1 MKKQLSGWIS
11 RFREPRWRHG
21 KLGALLM
28 AMFVLICVLLNVG
41 VRTLEDEYGWK
52 KDLSF
57 NRYATTGEETRAAMD
72 SLTREVELYLLYQNG
87 AVDSQLLA
95 LLERYEALS
104 DRVEVLVT
112 DINRNPGILTRF
124 EPDFEHAL
132 EADTVIV
139 NCPDTGRYKLLS
151 YAEDFITQSY
161 NIDTGEFEL
170 AGLAYEKSLTEAI
183 VYVAQDAIPTV
194 GVLSGHGELDETS
207 LALLLD
213 FFKSSNCDSRMV
225 NMLAGDGLDEIDLL
239 LIAAPQKDLSTEEL
253 EKISAF
259 AQEGK
264 SLLVLRDYID
274 PIETMPNYMSLLRS
288 YGVVPLAGVVVAG
301 AEDTGSYYE
310 EQLMLTPY
318 MEALDMTQPL
328 LQTGTDILLMPA
340 SSAFETPGEPDGT
353 LTVGTVLKTGPNAY
367 VRDLTDGTDSIEQQP
382 GDREGELSVAVFA
395 HRMHM
400 NGNISRLFAMG
411 CSSTFTTEYIYQ
423 RSYVE
428 EFLLMLIGEMLPD
441 KTVSLGIT
449 ASAAVRPGLTVGSK
463 TIGIALTVAL
473 PLLVIMAGLIVLLP
487 RRSR

>member
-1 MKKQLSGWIS
+1 MKKLFAKRLG
-11 RFREPRWRHG
+11 RLREPRWRHG
-21 KLGALLM
+21 KLGALLT

-41 VRTLEDEYGWK
+41 VKTLEDEYGWK

-57 NRYATTGEETRAAMD
+57 NQYATTGEKTRAAMD
-72 SLTREVELYLLYQNG
+72 RLTRDVELYLLYQNG

-104 DRVEVLVT
+104 DRVTVLPT

-124 EPDFEHAL
+124 QPDFKHAL

-139 NCPDTGRYKLLS
+139 SCPDTGRYKLLS
-151 YAEDFITQSY
+151 YAEDFVTQSY

-213 FFKSSNCDSRMV
+213 FLRSNNCDSRTV
-225 NMLAGDGLDEIDLL
+225 SMLAGDTLDEIDLL
-239 LIAAPQKDLSTEEL
+239 LIAAPQKDLSAEEL
-253 EKISAF
+253 EKISVF

-274 PIETMPNYMSLLRS
+274 PIDTMPNYMSLLRS
-288 YGVVPLAGVVVAG
+288 YGVVPLPGVVVAD
-301 AEDTGSYYE
+301 AEDIGSYYE

-318 MEALDMTQPL
+318 MEEMDMTQPI
-328 LQTGTDILLMPA
+328 LQNGMDILLLPA
-340 SSAFETPGEPDGT
+340 ASAFETPGEPDGT
-353 LTVGTVLKTGPNAY
+353 LTAGTVLKTGPNAY
-367 VRDLTDGTDSIEQQP
+367 VRDLSDGVDVIDRQP
-382 GDREGELSVAVFA
+382 GDRQGELSVAVFA

-411 CSSTFTTEYIYQ
+411 CSATFTAEYIYQ

-441 KTVSLGIT
+441 KTVSLDIM

-463 TIGIALTVAL
+463 SIGIALTVAL
-473 PLLVIMAGLIVLLP
+473 PLLIIMAALIVLLP

>member
-1 MKKQLSGWIS
+1 MKKQISGWIS

-72 SLTREVELYLLYQNG
+72 SLTRDVELYLLYQNG

-183 VYVAQDAIPTV
+183 VYVAQDVIPTV

-213 FFKSSNCDSRMV
+213 FFKSNNCDSRMV

-288 YGVVPLAGVVVAG
+288 YGVIPLPGVVVAG

-382 GDREGELSVAVFA
+382 GDREGEMSVAVFA

-441 KTVSLGIT
+441 KTVSLGIM